1 MLLGDTQDV
10 VLMQSV
16 TGDVHRKTPESR
28 APSTTF
34 DHSGISSALASKMKN
49 TTRVQLE
56 AVVRL
61 KQIVVSFVGARTA
74 PPGTQVGL
82 RLRNASQTDDLP

>member
-34 DHSGISSALASKMKN
+34 DHSGISSALASKMK
-49 TTRVQLE
+49 
-56 AVVRL
+56 
-61 KQIVVSFVGARTA
+61 KHDARTA
-74 PPGTQVGL
+74 
-82 RLRNASQTDDLP
+82 